1 MMIGVME
8 VDVDVIERSEV
19 GDVAEGRVD
28 AVTLEII
35 AGGMSAA
42 QSEMSAFIE
51 RTAMS
56 PMIRE
61 KKDYWTSLYDAK
73 GRMVA
78 GTLLPIFGNV
88 VEPVLEHFPLES
100 MRSGDIYWYNDCY
113 GSRGAITHSPDQLLL
128 SPVFVEGTLCGFVQC
143 WAHFTDIGGGTAGSL
158 SPQATSHFQEGIIV
172 PPVRLFREGV
182 MNEEILRVFARNTRF
197 PVTVWGDMRALTAAV
212 RLGERRLV
220 ELISRFGRA
229 TVASAFRQIQDRTE
243 NRARKL
249 LKETLR
255 PGRYEFEDYV
265 DNDGAGGG
273 PYAINVQLEITDDY
287 RVIVDTT
294 KTADQA
300 TGPINYIMTPLVPSL
315 ILGVY
320 LTSRDALEPL
330 EPLNDGLMRLV
341 DEVRVREG
349 SLLQPKFPAPLGLRS
364 LTWLRLQSTFFG
376 LFNIASQGAALAS
389 GPAYSVAFLGG
400 VDPSSQE
407 PFLVADGCAVGFGAR
422 PFADGLDGIY
432 FVAQKNYPAEF
443 LNTTYPLRLRRYGI
457 NPDTG
462 GPGRWRGGCGVIRE
476 LEILADE
483 VVMSL
488 RVDSTRKTPWGVAGG
503 MSGRAGR
510 AIVNPGR
517 ADERQLDPLADK
529 VRLLKHDIL
538 RLETGGGGGHGHPY
552 DRPAETVRLDVL
564 RGFVSVEKARVDYG
578 VALRGEDEGYAVDVD
593 KTAELREARPAARLF
608 HRDVYFDPISST

>member
-1 MMIGVME
+1 MTGFMEAEVMK
-8 VDVDVIERSEV
+8 VDVIEAKQDADAS
-19 GDVAEGRVD
+19 GPNVD

-35 AGGMSAA
+35 AGAVNAA
-42 QSEMSAFIE
+42 QEEMGALLE

-78 GTLLPIFGNV
+78 GTLLPIYGR
-88 VEPVLEHFPLES
+88 VLEPILEHYPLET

-128 SPVFVEGTLCGFVQC
+128 SPLFVEGQLCGFVQC
-143 WAHFTDIGGGTAGSL
+143 WAHLTDIGGATPGSL
-158 SPQATSHFQEGIIV
+158 SPQATSHFQEGMIV

-182 MNEEILRVFARNTRF
+182 ANEDILRVFARNTRF
-197 PVTVWGDMRALTAAV
+197 PVMVRGDMRAMVAAL

-220 ELISRFGRA
+220 ELIGRFGSPAVA
-229 TVASAFRQIQDRTE
+229 TAFTQIQDRSE
-243 NRARKL
+243 RRARKL
-249 LKETLR
+249 LKETFR
-255 PGRYEFEDYV
+255 PGIYEFQDYV

-273 PYAINVQLEITDDY
+273 PYAINVQLEITEDNK
-287 RVIVDTT
+287 VIVDTT

-300 TGPINYIMTPLVPSL
+300 PGPINYIMTPLVPSL
-315 ILGVY
+315 ILGIY
-320 LTSRDALEPL
+320 LTSRDGL

-349 SLLQPKFPAPLGLRS
+349 SLLQPTFPAPVGLRS
-364 LTWLRLQSTFFG
+364 LTWLRLQSVFMG
-376 LFNIASQGAALAS
+376 LFNIASQGNALAS
-389 GPAYSVAFLGG
+389 SPAYSLSILRG
-400 VDPSSQE
+400 VNPSSHE

-422 PFADGLDGIY
+422 PFSDGLDEVY

-443 LNTTYPLRLRRYGI
+443 INTTYPMRLRHYGI

-462 GPGRWRGGCGVIRE
+462 GPGRWRGGCGVVRE

-483 VVMSL
+483 VVMSVRL
-488 RVDSTRKTPWGVAGG
+488 DSTRKAPWGVAGG
-503 MSGRAGR
+503 MSGRVGR
-510 AIVNPGR
+510 AIINPGQE
-517 ADERQLDPLADK
+517 DELQLDPLADQ
-529 VRLLKHDIL
+529 VRLRKHDVL

-564 RGFVSVEKARVDYG
+564 RGFISLEAARVDYG
-578 VALRGEDEGYAVDVD
+578 VAMLGEADSHEINSGE
-593 KTAELREARPAARLF
+593 TAKLREARPAARLF
-608 HRDVYFDPISST
+608 HRDTYLDRV